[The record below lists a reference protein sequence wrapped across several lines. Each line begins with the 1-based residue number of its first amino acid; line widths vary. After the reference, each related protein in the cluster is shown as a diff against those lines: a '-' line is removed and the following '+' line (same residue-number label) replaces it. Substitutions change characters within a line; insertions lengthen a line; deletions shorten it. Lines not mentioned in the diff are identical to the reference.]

1 MARSP
6 SGASRRLPLA
16 ALLVAVLLA
25 GGIAGWLWGSGNLG
39 SDPAGSLARSDR
51 RAIEQVV
58 RDYILEHPEILPEA
72 MEKLQRRETSKQL
85 AGVRGAV
92 EKPFPGAVLGNPE
105 GKVTLV
111 EFTDFACGYCR
122 QSVADVEAL
131 VAENPD
137 LRVVVR
143 ELPILSPESAEAA
156 KMALAAAKQ
165 GKFEAF
171 HHAMFAAGR
180 PSPQTIEAAARAAG
194 VDLAKARAAMQDPA
208 IEAELERN
216 LDLARQLGFNGTP
229 SWVVGD
235 DVISGAVGKEHLS
248 RAIAAARES

>member
-1 MARSP
+1 MIQKST
-6 SGASRRLPLA
+6 GATGRLPLF
-16 ALLVAVLLA
+16 ALFAAVLLV
-25 GGIAGWLWGSGNLG
+25 GGFAGWLWGSGRLG
-39 SDPAGSLARSDR
+39 GDPGAGLARADR

-72 MEKLQRRETSKQL
+72 MENLQKRETSKQL
-85 AGVRGAV
+85 AGVREAV

-131 VAENPD
+131 VAQNPD
-137 LRVVVR
+137 LRVVIR

-156 KMALAAAKQ
+156 KMALAAARQ
-165 GKFEAF
+165 GKYEAF

-180 PSPQTIEAAARAAG
+180 PNARTIEAAAKAAG
-194 VDLAKARAAMQDPA
+194 VDLAKARVAMKDPA
-208 IEAELERN
+208 IEAELNSN
-216 LDLARQLGFNGTP
+216 LELARQLGFNGTP
-229 SWVVGD
+229 SWIVGD
-235 DVISGAVGKEHLS
+235 EVISGAVGKDKLAE
-248 RAIAAARES
+248 AISAARDS